1 MNEFLFIFFALIEL
15 MQRYNIDIR
24 DPEQPM
30 LVSKAKLRDIRGG
43 QDEQI
48 LLVPELCRATGI
60 TDDMRNN
67 FR

>member
-1 MNEFLFIFFALIEL
+1 
-15 MQRYNIDIR
+15 MQRYNIQIR
-24 DPEQPM
+24 DPEQP
-30 LVSKAKLRDIRGG
+30 LIVSKAKLRDIRGG
-43 QDEQI
+43 QDDHI

>member
-1 MNEFLFIFFALIEL
+1 
-15 MQRYNIDIR
+15 MQRYNIVIKDQ
-24 DPEQPM
+24 EQP
-30 LVSKAKLRDIRGG
+30 LIVSKAKLRDIRGG

-48 LLVPELCRATGI
+48 MLVPELCRATGI